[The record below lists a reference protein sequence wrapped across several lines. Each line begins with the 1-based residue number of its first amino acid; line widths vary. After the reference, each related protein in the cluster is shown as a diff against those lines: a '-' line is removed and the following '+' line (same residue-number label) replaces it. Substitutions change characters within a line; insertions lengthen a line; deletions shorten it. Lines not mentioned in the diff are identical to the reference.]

1 MGRAIE
7 PVRRGRW
14 RRVSTIR
21 DIARSAGVSVSTA
34 SLALNG
40 DPRVRAATR
49 ERVLAAATALD
60 YHPTLAA
67 RSLSHGRTWSVQ
79 LLYPGEAT
87 MSSGFF
93 SRFVRGL
100 HDGARERATS
110 LALSVPVDAD
120 EAQAT
125 LTRMIRERWADGV
138 VFMNLDPED
147 PLLAMARGHGYPHVL
162 IGRAARDDVPTV
174 DNDNHAAARD
184 VTLTLLQR
192 GCRYLRLLNGP
203 DGQAFTRERAAGFA
217 AAHREAGVPL
227 AADAVAFTDG
237 RPASGERTVAAWIAT
252 GLPLDGVVAVSDSLA
267 VAALHALRR
276 HGVAVPGQVRL
287 FGMNN
292 DDVGRFT
299 SPSLSSVELHAH
311 ELGHTAAVLLL
322 DQVEGRPVG
331 PVRRLVG
338 HELIERE
345 TGA

>member
-1 MGRAIE
+1 
-7 PVRRGRW
+7 
-14 RRVSTIR
+14 VSTIR

-40 DPRVRAATR
+40 DARVRTETR
-49 ERVLAAATALD
+49 ARVMAAATALD

-79 LLYPGEAT
+79 LLYPGEGT

-93 SRFVRGL
+93 SRLVRGL
-100 HDGARERATS
+100 HDGARDRGTS
-110 LALSVPVDAD
+110 LALSVPVDGD

-125 LTRMIRERWADGV
+125 LRRMIRERRADGV
-138 VFMNLDPED
+138 VFMNLDPDD
-147 PLLAMARGHGYPHVL
+147 PLLATARDHGYPHVL

-174 DNDNHAAARD
+174 DNDNRAAAHD
-184 VTLTLLQR
+184 VTRALLER
-192 GCRYLRLLNGP
+192 GCRHLRLLNGP
-203 DGQAFTRERAAGFA
+203 DGQAFTRERAEGFA
-217 AAHREAGVPL
+217 AAHAGADVPL

-237 RPASGERTVAAWIAT
+237 RPESGEAAVAGWLGRRT
-252 GLPLDGVVAVSDSLA
+252 PLDGVVAVSDSLA

-276 HGVAVPGQVRL
+276 HGVSVPGQVRL

-292 DDVGRFT
+292 DDIGRFT
-299 SPSLSSVELHAH
+299 SPSLSSVELHAR
-311 ELGHTAAVLLL
+311 ELGLEAAALLL
-322 DQVEGRPVG
+322 DQIEGRPLD